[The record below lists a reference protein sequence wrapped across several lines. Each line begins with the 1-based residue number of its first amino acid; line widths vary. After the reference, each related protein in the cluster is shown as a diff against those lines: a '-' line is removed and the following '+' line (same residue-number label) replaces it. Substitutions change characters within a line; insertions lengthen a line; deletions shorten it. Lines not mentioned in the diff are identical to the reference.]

1 MRTPKPFPTSPAIR
15 RAAIAAS
22 AAAVA
27 AAALWP
33 VPAPAEEKSR
43 AAKDV
48 VEASCAACHREG
60 KKGAPRIGDK
70 KAWTPRLSKGLDT
83 LVLAGIRGH
92 DGMPPRGGRADL
104 TDAELRAAIL
114 YMFDPKAPPKKAP

>member
-1 MRTPKPFPTSPAIR
+1 MNAPRTHPTSPAVR
-15 RAAIAAS
+15 RIAILAS
-22 AAAVA
+22 AAVVA

-33 VPAPAEEKSR
+33 ARAPAEEKSR

-48 VEASCAACHREG
+48 VAASCSACHQDG
-60 KKGAPRIGDK
+60 KKGAPKIGDK

-104 TDAELRAAIL
+104 TDAELRGAIL